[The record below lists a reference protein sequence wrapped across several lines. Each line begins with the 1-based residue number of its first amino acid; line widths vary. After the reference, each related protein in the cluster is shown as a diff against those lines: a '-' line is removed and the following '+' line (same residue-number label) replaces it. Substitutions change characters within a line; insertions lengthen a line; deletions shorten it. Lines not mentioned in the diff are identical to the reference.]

1 MLIQLKNAHAA
12 GKQVVELPS
21 SRMKHALAKILKD
34 EGYIQ
39 SVETVGNSPK
49 IMLKIVLLYEDKTP
63 AITGVRRVSKPGL
76 RWYVGKRDIPLVV
89 GGMGTSILST
99 PQGLMTGKNA
109 KKHGIGGE
117 LLCEIW

>member
-1 MLIQLKNAHAA
+1 MVNDPIGDMLIQLKNAHAA

-99 PQGLMTGKNA
+99 
-109 KKHGIGGE
+109 
-117 LLCEIW
+117 